1 MKQNEEKWVEFENSM
16 EDVITRSGLDKS
28 ILFDIRGKHANFE
41 EHKYCSHT
49 KKVDIRGN
57 HANFEEHKYCSHT
70 KKVCRRG
77 RTQTQGINAQSET
90 CDINKAEVHTR
101 SHVLIKILNKVYKH
115 KKSLFLINVRSLT
128 QLKVFVPHQY
138 LHLQIIT
145 KAPRD
150 PSKARN
156 QIQFS
161 HHSRIPLF
169 LS

>member
-28 ILFDIRGKHANFE
+28 ILFDIRGH
-41 EHKYCSHT
+41 
-49 KKVDIRGN
+49 

>member
-49 KKVDIRGN
+49 Q
-57 HANFEEHKYCSHT
+57 
-70 KKVCRRG
+70 KVCRRG
-77 RTQTQGINAQSET
+77 RAQTQGINAQSET

>member
-77 RTQTQGINAQSET
+77 RAQTQGINA
-90 CDINKAEVHTR
+90 
-101 SHVLIKILNKVYKH
+101 
-115 KKSLFLINVRSLT
+115 
-128 QLKVFVPHQY
+128 
-138 LHLQIIT
+138 
-145 KAPRD
+145 
-150 PSKARN
+150 
-156 QIQFS
+156 
-161 HHSRIPLF
+161 
-169 LS
+169 